1 MRMPFP
7 AILSAVQHIFLRLYA
22 SLHLALMYGVSV
34 SLLPAMGS
42 PLGRL
47 VPEPIL
53 ETLGLLH
60 PSTTKSMLPV
70 LSLLLLVRSAPL
82 V

>member
-1 MRMPFP
+1 M
-7 AILSAVQHIFLRLYA
+7 QHILLRLYA
-22 SLHLALMYGVSV
+22 SLHLALMYVASV

-42 PLGRL
+42 PLGSL
-47 VPEPIL
+47 VPEPVL
-53 ETLGLLH
+53 DTLGLLH

-70 LSLLLLVRSAPL
+70 LSLLLLVCSAPL